1 MSAPWGAAAGPD
13 PVHQELEEP
22 GAVAVYARPRVADVV
37 RTFARHPLNYAA
49 GWMLELLD
57 PPARPVLPDSNCS
70 MTGGTASSAIFRV
83 QQLPAH
89 PVSQAWVRPEAIWD
103 RSFRTTIFALLMV
116 GRTLYHTVRRADPAK
131 GQFPPLRSPPRAK
144 LAHTHSFLQTSDLY
158 TTSSPS
164 AFWCLYTRR
173 PIRCMQ
179 NSNQCSLCQSSVP
192 RIVSL
197 RMARM
202 DGRCG
207 RLLCLRM
214 SAAVGGECSGTA
226 ADGRRPHGPEG
237 GGGQR

>member
-1 MSAPWGAAAGPD
+1 MAVVSAPWGAAAGPD

-37 RTFARHPLNYAA
+37 RTFACHPLNYAA

-131 GQFPPLRSPPRAK
+131 GQSPPPPGPPPGQSW
-144 LAHTHSFLQTSDLY
+144 HTHTNSCRPQISTPRPHPQPFGV
-158 TTSSPS
+158 
-164 AFWCLYTRR
+164 CTR
-173 PIRCMQ
+173 
-179 NSNQCSLCQSSVP
+179 
-192 RIVSL
+192 
-197 RMARM
+197 
-202 DGRCG
+202 DGPYVACRTAA
-207 RLLCLRM
+207 
-214 SAAVGGECSGTA
+214 SAACVSHPCPELFPLEWPEWTDGVA
-226 ADGRRPHGPEG
+226 AYCA
-237 GGGQR
+237 